1 MTPLDLHRAINVAEA
16 AEHCGVQQVTIRQW
30 VARGHLAPI
39 GRGKGRRMLFDLLD
53 VARAEQATR
62 EHARR
67 PAYIAA

>member
-16 AEHCGVQQVTIRQW
+16 AEHCGVRPGTIRQW
-30 VARGHLAPI
+30 VRRRHLASV
-39 GRGKGRRMLFDLLD
+39 GRDEKGRLLFDLLD